1 MLVKLK
7 MINEI
12 KYNNNKYWLDYV
24 RRKDSEFAQAV
35 DGLHYAICLCDDIAD
50 RAIHPKMVVEQL
62 WFTISSMNYFIIHPD
77 KWDKI
82 RTVIDN
88 IYKAEQTN
96 QIFVP
101 GKESLEE
108 DLKKWSLRASF
119 LDLYFIAWCVADSTV
134 DTKDNWAWFE
144 KFKLYCLTLDD
155 CTDIESGEFEDA
167 RQCKRNYVM
176 MNYNYPDSYTNY
188 EGQKQ
193 QLKFKSESIRGSLKL
208 DDPIDSRLIEFM
220 KGGNYA

>member
-1 MLVKLK
+1 
-7 MINEI
+7 MINQV
-12 KYNNNKYWLDYV
+12 KYSNDKYWLGYV
-24 RRKDSEFAQAV
+24 ASRDAEFCEAIS
-35 DGLHYAICLCDDIAD
+35 GLHQAICIADDIAD
-50 RAIHPKMVVEQL
+50 RAVAPYNAVHQL
-62 WFTISSMNYFIIHPD
+62 WYAISAMSYFVTYPL
-77 KWDKI
+77 KWGKI
-82 RTVIDN
+82 KPVIER
-88 IYKAEQTN
+88 IYKSEQDN
-96 QIFVP
+96 QDFVP
-101 GKESLEE
+101 GKMDVVDELAIWETRSSL
-108 DLKKWSLRASF
+108 
-119 LDLYFIAWCVADSTV
+119 LDLYFTAWCVADSTV
-134 DTKDNWAWFE
+134 DTKDNWEWFE